1 MNTVRVL
8 EKVDLLSSEKADVEA
23 VTHASIFLHVS
34 TEAVVYARH
43 VYWALR
49 CRDIQHTRG
58 GAALMHKCS
67 FPMKT
72 GRKRE
77 MTQVQVGLR
86 MWWRKDEG
94 VTVDRFSFVI
104 EE

>member
-1 MNTVRVL
+1 MRLQVQIP
-8 EKVDLLSSEKADVEA
+8 EQEA
-23 VTHASIFLHVS
+23 
-34 TEAVVYARH
+34 ED
-43 VYWALR
+43 W
-49 CRDIQHTRG
+49 IQHTRG